1 MRRHEGI
8 LPRLAVFQKQRRCK
22 LARTYA
28 FQKCLDHGG
37 QKLGVIAAAAGKLAA
52 YERRE
57 TGKAVHQSLIQRL
70 SAVGGRDGGVKAG
83 YFRNGLGKVAAAAL
97 VHVAASLLAAV
108 YDILDILFI
117 DAGVLYGAYQ
127 RDNA

>member
-1 MRRHEGI
+1 MGGACAE
-8 LPRLAVFQKQRRCK
+8 A
-22 LARTYA
+22 ARIGTG
-28 FQKCLDHGG
+28 C
-37 QKLGVIAAAAGKLAA
+37 I
-52 YERRE
+52 
-57 TGKAVHQSLIQRL
+57 GKARYLGS
-70 SAVGGRDGGVKAG
+70 
-83 YFRNGLGKVAAAAL
+83 GLGKVAAAAL